1 MPALAAKRAISTIAI
16 VFGVGD
22 DSVSLGLVS
31 NLARPG
37 GNATGVNFSLGE
49 LTAKRFELVRELLP
63 TAMRVAVLVNP
74 ANDSHEGPLPS
85 GAGSGRRAPVAPTR
99 RTVWV
104 MIRDPCSRSTFG
116 GLGIFGTPAHLADE
130 LCQALSSVANP
141 ALPLYMPV
149 LAYADGMRAGHVRAA
164 PGAKAEDLAA
174 LLSQALLAFTLQ
186 YEDESDLSLA
196 MSADVVRVPS
206 SDGFR

>member
-1 MPALAAKRAISTIAI
+1 MIVATGGTLPALAAKRAISTIAI

-74 ANDSHEGPLPS
+74 ANDSHEGPLAQWCRIRPPS
-85 GAGSGRRAPVAPTR
+85 TGR
-99 RTVWV
+99 
-104 MIRDPCSRSTFG
+104 
-116 GLGIFGTPAHLADE
+116 ADE
-130 LCQALSSVANP
+130 ENSL
-141 ALPLYMPV
+141 
-149 LAYADGMRAGHVRAA
+149 GHDPR
-164 PGAKAEDLAA
+164 P
-174 LLSQALLAFTLQ
+174 
-186 YEDESDLSLA
+186 
-196 MSADVVRVPS
+196 M
-206 SDGFR
+206 